1 MKKLTIILSI
11 AAMML
16 AVSCNKAEAPAQE
29 EVVTYSVS
37 MPVTKAVNADG
48 SSINKVWYAL
58 YKMDGTLVKD
68 YGTVDFTGGNAHC
81 SVVMMRGQSYKIAF
95 VAQHDNVY
103 TVSADAK
110 TITMPSAPV
119 ANSDDYDLFYKLE
132 TVEKYSGVTSDAVAL
147 DRAVALVNFYSSK
160 TDWNNVSN
168 LGLLPDGSA
177 VVLKDVPA
185 TFDLLTGAPVETTT
199 DVTYSKAAMPGTELV
214 GESVHV
220 AAAYCFAP
228 TTNNI
233 KAGVKL
239 YKGTDLISEVEVDNV
254 PVGPNK
260 KTNITGSV
268 MTGNVDFTISITTG
282 ADETNK
288 EI

>member
-110 TITMPSAPV
+110 TITMPAAPQANLQGQVSAVPSLPSRTEKRPMPCSCSRDASSAANAQWSAP
-119 ANSDDYDLFYKLE
+119 
-132 TVEKYSGVTSDAVAL
+132 
-147 DRAVALVNFYSSK
+147 
-160 TDWNNVSN
+160 
-168 LGLLPDGSA
+168 
-177 VVLKDVPA
+177 
-185 TFDLLTGAPVETTT
+185 
-199 DVTYSKAAMPGTELV
+199 AA
-214 GESVHV
+214 
-220 AAAYCFAP
+220 
-228 TTNNI
+228 
-233 KAGVKL
+233 
-239 YKGTDLISEVEVDNV
+239 
-254 PVGPNK
+254 
-260 KTNITGSV
+260 
-268 MTGNVDFTISITTG
+268 
-282 ADETNK
+282 
-288 EI
+288 